1 MGSGKVQ
8 SASGVILALLE
19 QLCAQTQ
26 TFPSCLDDDN
36 TSESLTQ
43 SPIVKGKYRDVDRES
58 GVLLP
63 YEAESS
69 ANPVSQDYEI
79 NMLLPESQN
88 DGDSGDAQRSHGF
101 LTQSHDDTYPSGQD
115 QPYEFLT
122 GHDVLKSSKQQ
133 DYASGDA
140 TDDEKNE
147 SCHDNPIPESV
158 ESRPDLELL
167 LKALHDTCQSI
178 TPEFQLFIVFDAW
191 DEQNMDSG
199 IDFRHVL
206 DTLLGNSCKIFI
218 SSRAQYQP
226 CNISP
231 DETAMEIDIAT
242 SLETSDI
249 EKYVQKMLQGHCPTL
264 SGRDIATATQKIMDA
279 SLGM

>member
-19 QLCAQTQ
+19 QLCAQMQ
-26 TFPSCLDDDN
+26 TFPSCLDDD
-36 TSESLTQ
+36 LTQ
-43 SPIVKGKYRDVDRES
+43 SPIVKGKYRDVDNLSLVNRES
-58 GVLLP
+58 GVL
-63 YEAESS
+63 EAESS
-69 ANPVSQDYEI
+69 ANPVSQEYEI
-79 NMLLPESQN
+79 KMLHPESQN
-88 DGDSGDAQRSHGF
+88 DGDSGDAQGRSHGF
-101 LTQSHDDTYPSGQD
+101 LTQNLDDTYPSGQD
-115 QPYEFLT
+115 QPYESLT
-122 GHDVLKSSKQQ
+122 GHVLKSSKQR

-167 LKALHDTCQSI
+167 LRALHDTCQSI

-191 DEQNMDSG
+191 DEQNMDLG
-199 IDFRHVL
+199 IDFRYVL
-206 DTLLGNSCKIFI
+206 DTLLENSCKIFI
-218 SSRAQYQP
+218 SSRVQYQP

-231 DETAMEIDIAT
+231 DETAMEIDIAA

-264 SGRDIATATQKIMDA
+264 SGCDIATATQKIMEV